1 MMAEIQRN
9 KLEINTIKSN
19 KQKFTGKQEEKPVP
33 CVQEKEDTCADTLK
47 NHPGE
52 VLGRSQINSK
62 KLNKLSFNGEL
73 AENLKKD
80 LAFLG
85 ENFEQVNK
93 SEKIYDA
100 VFEKAVKEG
109 KPDPYKT
116 ATQVQIGYIQEMQK
130 E

>member
-1 MMAEIQRN
+1 MMSEVRRD
-9 KLEINTIKSN
+9 KLEINSIKSN
-19 KQKFTGKQEEKPVP
+19 KPGFKGKQEEKPIP
-33 CVQEKEDTCADTLK
+33 CAQENEDICPDSLK

-52 VLGRSQINSK
+52 ILGRSQVNAK

-85 ENFEQVNK
+85 ENIEQINK
-93 SEKIYDA
+93 SEKIYDV
-100 VFEKAVKEG
+100 VFEKAVKDG
-109 KPDPYKT
+109 SPDPYKA
-116 ATQVQIGYIQEMQK
+116 ATQIQMGYIQEMNK